1 MFGQSYDVTVPQD
14 INRILSQFGYDLFQ
28 APSSTF
34 APVTDVPVGPEF
46 ILGPNDTMMIYIWG
60 LVENILY
67 LTIDLNGNI
76 FLPKAGILHISGL
89 RFAEAEAQIKEHL
102 AKFFKRFDLKMTMKD
117 LHTIQVFVVGQVAK
131 PGGYTISSLS
141 TISNALYVAGGPS
154 KQGTMRNIRLIRN
167 NKALV
172 TMDLYEFLLKGDK
185 TNDLRLET
193 GDTIFVPPLGPV
205 AAISGTVKRPAI
217 YELKGPTPIVQ
228 LIEMGAGLVPMS
240 HLRRV
245 QIERVRNYTEK
256 VAIDLDLTALYEG
269 KDPQA
274 NIPILDGDF
283 VKVFP
288 IYSKI
293 YELVRLDGAV
303 KYPGD
308 YQCKPGMKLSQL
320 LTPEK
325 LLPQAY
331 LDKIEL
337 VRLKSDFTYE
347 VLLFNLRGLLQGDV
361 SQDIQLQPLDR
372 IVVSTELRP
381 LETVTIAGE
390 IKRPATYTIT
400 KGEKLSS
407 LLRRAGG
414 FTPDAYPKATVF
426 TRETV
431 RQAEKE
437 QLDKFLKRQQQAILQ
452 ESAAYAAAGL
462 SETEAAEQRQ
472 VADQRQQYLILAAQ
486 QVPLGRMEI
495 HLADPEKLEN
505 TPDDILLVTGDSL
518 TIPKRPSSVLV
529 IGSVYN
535 QSAFLHKPNQNFQ
548 YYLARAGGPTP
559 DADESGIYLLR
570 TDGSAETTFL
580 KMKKIEVGDTIVV
593 PLSTAAKYR
602 VVPLVRDVATIIG
615 QFALALGVFIRL
627 FAL

>member
-1 MFGQSYDVTVPQD
+1 MFQQPYDLTAPQD
-14 INRILSQFGYDLFQ
+14 ISRILSQFGYDLFQ

-34 APVTDVPVGPEF
+34 APVTGVPVGPEF

-89 RFAEAEAQIKEHL
+89 RFAEAEARIKEHL
-102 AKFFKRFDLKMTMKD
+102 GKYFKKFDLKMTMKD
-117 LHTIQVFVVGQVAK
+117 LHTIQVFVLGQVVK

-167 NKALV
+167 NKTLV

-185 TNDLRLET
+185 TSDLRLET
-193 GDTIFVPPLGPV
+193 GDTIFVPPIGPV
-205 AAISGTVKRPAI
+205 AAISGSVKRPAI
-217 YELKGPTPIVQ
+217 YELRGPTPISQ
-228 LIEMGAGLVPMS
+228 LIDMGAGLVPMS

-245 QIERVRNYTEK
+245 QIERVRDYTEK
-256 VAIDLDLTALYEG
+256 VAIDLDLTALYAG
-269 KDPQA
+269 RDPRADIQ
-274 NIPILDGDF
+274 ILDGDF

-288 IYSKI
+288 IYSSI
-293 YELVRLDGAV
+293 YELVRLEGAV

-308 YQCKPGMKLSQL
+308 YQFKPSMRLSQL
-320 LTPEK
+320 LTPDK

-347 VLLFNLRGLLQGDV
+347 VLYFDLRTLLKGDV
-361 SQDIQLQPLDR
+361 SQDIELRALDR
-372 IVVSTELRP
+372 IVVSTELK
-381 LETVTIAGE
+381 LVETVTIAGE
-390 IKRPATYTIT
+390 IKRPGNYTIT
-400 KGEKLSS
+400 RGERLSS
-407 LLRRAGG
+407 LIRRAGG
-414 FTPDAYPKATVF
+414 FTADAYPKAAVF
-426 TRETV
+426 TRDTI
-431 RQAEKE
+431 RLAEKE
-437 QLDKFLKRQQQAILQ
+437 ELDTVLKMQQQMILQ
-452 ESAAYAAAGL
+452 ESAAYGAAGL
-462 SETEAAEQRQ
+462 SEADAAQLR
-472 VADQRQQYLILAAQ
+472 AAAAQRQQYLTLAAQ
-486 QVPLGRMEI
+486 QVPLGRMAI
-495 HLADPEKLEN
+495 HLAEPEKMEN
-505 TPDDILLVTGDSL
+505 TPDDIPLMTADSL

-535 QSAFLHKPNQNFQ
+535 QSAFLHKANQNFQ

-570 TDGSAETTFL
+570 ADGSAETSWL
-580 KMKKIEVGDTIVV
+580 KMKKIEPGDTIVV
-593 PLSTAAKYR
+593 PMSTAAKYM
-602 VVPLVRDVATIIG
+602 VVPLTKDIATIIG

-627 FAL
+627 FTL

>member
-1 MFGQSYDVTVPQD
+1 MFQQPYDVSAPQD
-14 INRILSQFGYDLFQ
+14 IVRILSQFGYDLFQ

-34 APVTDVPVGPEF
+34 APVTDVPVGPDF
-46 ILGPNDTMMIYIWG
+46 ILGAGDSMTIFVWG
-60 LVENILY
+60 LVENVLWV
-67 LTIDLNGNI
+67 TIDRNGNI
-76 FLPKAGILHISGL
+76 FLPKAGVLRVGGL
-89 RFAEAEAQIKEHL
+89 RFSDAEVQIKEAL
-102 AKFFKRFDLKMTMKD
+102 SKYFKKFELKVVMRD
-117 LHTIQVFVVGQVAK
+117 LHTVTVIVVGEVTK
-131 PGGYTISSLS
+131 PGTYTISSLA

-154 KQGTMRNIRLIRN
+154 KHGSLRNIRLIRN

-172 TMDLYEFLLKGDK
+172 TLDLYEFLLKGDK

-193 GDTIFVPPLGPV
+193 GDTIFVPAIGPV
-205 AAISGTVKRPAI
+205 AAISGMVKRPAI
-217 YELKGPTPIVQ
+217 YELKDPTKITH
-228 LIEMGAGLVPMS
+228 LIEMAAGLAPMGYLA
-240 HLRRV
+240 HV
-245 QIERVRNYTEK
+245 QIERVRQHREK
-256 VAIDLDLTALYEG
+256 VAMDLDLTALYEG
-269 KDPQA
+269 KDPGA
-274 NIPILDGDF
+274 DIEVRDGDF

-293 YELVRLDGAV
+293 YELVRLEGAV

-308 YQCKPGMKLSQL
+308 YQCKPGMKVSQL

-325 LLPQAY
+325 LLPEAY

-337 VRLKSDFTYE
+337 VRLKSDFAYE
-347 VLLFNLRGLLQGDV
+347 VLYLNLRGLLQGDV
-361 SQDIQLQPLDR
+361 SQDIELQPLDR

-381 LETVTIAGE
+381 LETVTISGE
-390 IKRPATYTIT
+390 IKRPGTYTVT
-400 KGEKLSS
+400 KGERLSS

-414 FTPDAYPKATVF
+414 FTPDAHPKAAVF
-426 TRETV
+426 TRDTI
-431 RQAEKE
+431 RQEEKE
-437 QLDKFLKRQQQAILQ
+437 ELDKFLKMQQQVILQ

-472 VADQRQQYLILAAQ
+472 AAAQRQQYLTLAAQ
-486 QVPLGRMEI
+486 QVPLGRMAI
-495 HLADPEKLEN
+495 HLAEPEKLEN

-570 TDGSAETTFL
+570 ADGSAETSFL
-580 KMKKIEVGDTIVV
+580 KMKKMEVGDTIVV
-593 PLSTAAKYR
+593 PVSTAAKYR
-602 VVPLVRDVATIIG
+602 TVPLVKDIATIIG
-615 QFALALGVFIRL
+615 QFAITLAVVARL
-627 FAL
+627 FF